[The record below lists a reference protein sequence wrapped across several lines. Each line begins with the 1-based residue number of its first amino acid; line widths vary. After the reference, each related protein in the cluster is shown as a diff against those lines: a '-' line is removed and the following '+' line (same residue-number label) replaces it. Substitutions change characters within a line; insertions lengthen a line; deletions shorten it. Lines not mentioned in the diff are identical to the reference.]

1 MKFGQGNYYLAGLAE
16 QMAGEI
22 NLISIAKFTIL
33 VHLPNRIQHLLK
45 YDNIFI
51 FQVQENALDL
61 H

>member
-1 MKFGQGNYYLAGLAE
+1 MKFGQGNYYLARPAE

-22 NLISIAKFTIL
+22 NLISIAKFRIL

-45 YDNIFI
+45 YDII
-51 FQVQENALDL
+51 LTLQENALDL